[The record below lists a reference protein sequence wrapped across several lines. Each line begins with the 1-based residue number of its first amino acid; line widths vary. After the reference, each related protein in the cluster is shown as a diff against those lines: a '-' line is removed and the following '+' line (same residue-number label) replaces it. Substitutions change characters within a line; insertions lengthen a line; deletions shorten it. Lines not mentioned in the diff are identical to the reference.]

1 LAGVFHVEHPNDP
14 GEARPLKKV
23 LEKII

>member
-1 LAGVFHVEHPNDP
+1 VFHVEHPNDP